1 MDLRLIS
8 FHLILVMGLLDKT
21 LNKKNTPDI
30 EFTPDESKFILAK
43 LRTADYK
50 GSEFEMF
57 YNVYTKIQSNLDN

>member
-1 MDLRLIS
+1 
-8 FHLILVMGLLDKT
+8 MGILDKT
-21 LNKKNTPDI
+21 LNKKNTPNI